1 MTKSMMQRGY
11 FGIGIDQVS
20 KPGNMGN
27 LIRTAHSFGASFVFA
42 LNPGVSKQAL
52 MKSDPSAT
60 LDTLPYYR
68 YSHVDQI
75 TLPRGCEVVVI
86 ELTAA
91 AIPLPSFRH
100 PRRAVYILGP
110 ERGSVSAGVQSC
122 ADYVVQIPMK
132 FCVNVATAGAI
143 VLYDRLLQHGRFPDR
158 PVRPG
163 GPLNPLPAH
172 VHGGAF
178 SRKKHPIDAQL
189 LDLSKPQARPRVRV
203 GAGVAQG

>member
-1 MTKSMMQRGY
+1 MTSPVVPRGY
-11 FGIGIDQVS
+11 FGIGIEQVS

-27 LIRTAHSFGASFVFA
+27 LIRTAHSFGASFVFT

-52 MKSDPSAT
+52 MKSDPSAA
-60 LDTLPYYR
+60 LDTLPYYQ
-68 YSHVDQI
+68 YSHVDQLN
-75 TLPRGCEVVVI
+75 LPRGCNLVVI

-100 PRRAVYILGP
+100 PRRAVYVLGP
-110 ERGSVSAGVQSC
+110 ERGSVSGEVQSR
-122 ADYVVQIPMK
+122 ADHVVQIPTK

-163 GPLNPLPAH
+163 GPLSPLPAH
-172 VHGGAF
+172 VHGGVF
-178 SRKKHPIDAQL
+178 SRRKKPD
-189 LDLSKPQARPRVRV
+189 
-203 GAGVAQG
+203 